1 VPQPSLAVSTDTD
14 MVGLRRI
21 RKTTVNP
28 ELIDR
33 IYECSFVPEL
43 WPKVL
48 GEVGR
53 MSETA
58 ASLFITN
65 EGLISWTA
73 SRYSHEGTEIIVKE
87 GWLFRNQLI
96 GRLFA
101 ARHAGFLVDIDFF
114 TPEEL
119 DREPIYR
126 DLYRSRLKVG
136 SVAGTAIPI
145 PTGERATFVLGRR
158 IERGPME
165 RAVIQQLDELRP
177 HLARSA
183 LLSARLQLERARVA
197 SETLA
202 VIGLPA
208 LVLNEQG
215 KVLAANHLIETLT
228 GYVQWRAHDRLSLSD
243 GAADRLLRDAIAT
256 IDLTGGP
263 SVRSFPVRDMNADVM
278 MVAHVVP
285 IRLSARDIFVRCA
298 AVLILTPVALPQAP
312 PVELVQ
318 SLFDLTPAEARVAR
332 GLAAG
337 KTVDDIATAGGTSA
351 TTIRTQ
357 VRGVLEKTG
366 RHRQVDIVAL
376 LTAISARPLTSAT

>member
-1 VPQPSLAVSTDTD
+1 
-14 MVGLRRI
+14 
-21 RKTTVNP
+21 VNP

-48 GEVGR
+48 GAVGR
-53 MSETA
+53 VSDA
-58 ASLFITN
+58 GASLFIAN
-65 EGLISWTA
+65 EGRISWAASKFAHAGTA
-73 SRYSHEGTEIIVKE
+73 ICVNEGRIFR
-87 GWLFRNQLI
+87 GQLFA
-96 GRLFA
+96 RLFA
-101 ARHAGFLVDIDFF
+101 AQHAGFLADLDLF
-114 TPEEL
+114 TFDEL

-126 DLYRSRLKVG
+126 DIWRPRLGVG
-136 SVAGTAIPI
+136 WAAATGIPI
-145 PTGERATFVLGRR
+145 PTGEKVSFVLTRR
-158 IERGPME
+158 TERGPVE
-165 RAVIQQLDELRP
+165 RAVVQRLDELRP

-183 LLSARLQLERARVA
+183 FLSARLQLERARVA

-208 LVLNEQG
+208 LVLNERG
-215 KVLAANHLIETLT
+215 KVLATNHLIEAMT
-228 GYVQWRAHDRLSLSD
+228 GCVHWRAHDRVSLSD
-243 GAADRLLRDAIAT
+243 AAADQLLRDAVAT
-256 IDLTGGP
+256 IDLAGGLG
-263 SVRSFPVRDMNADVM
+263 VRSFPVRDMDADVM

-298 AVLILTPVALPQAP
+298 AVLVLTPVALPQAP

-337 KTVDDIATAGGTSA
+337 KTVDDIAADGGTSA
-351 TTIRTQ
+351 NTIRTQ

-366 RHRQVDIVAL
+366 CNRQVEIVAL
-376 LTAISARPLTSAT
+376 LTAISATRLAGPT